1 MKNFE
6 ELDTNNDGTL
16 SKEELIAGYRKIMN
30 IAQAEEEVT
39 KIMKAVD
46 RNNSGKIGYTEFVT
60 VRIIPLLTPPPLPQ
74 LIINQATIDR

>member
-1 MKNFE
+1 MKNFN

-46 RNNSGKIGYTEFVT
+46 RNNNGKISYTEFVI
-60 VRIIPLLTPPPLPQ
+60 VRKSPSNTSPLTPT
-74 LIINQATIDR
+74 NN

>member
-1 MKNFE
+1 MKNFN

-46 RNNSGKIGYTEFVT
+46 RN
-60 VRIIPLLTPPPLPQ
+60 
-74 LIINQATIDR
+74 

>member
-1 MKNFE
+1 MKNFN

-39 KIMKAVD
+39 KIMKAVY
-46 RNNSGKIGYTEFVT
+46 RNNNGKISYTEFVI
-60 VRIIPLLTPPPLPQ
+60 VRKSPSNTSPLTPTT
-74 LIINQATIDR
+74 N

>member
-46 RNNSGKIGYTEFVT
+46 RNNNGKIGYTEFVI
-60 VRIIPLLTPPPLPQ
+60 VRIIPLLTPPPYPY
-74 LIINQATIDR
+74 

>member
-1 MKNFE
+1 MKNFN

-60 VRIIPLLTPPPLPQ
+60 VRKTPSNTSPLPP
-74 LIINQATIDR
+74 LIIN